1 MLQTVLHCLAQQLRI
16 LGKNVELRGSVA
28 TLPINRDNM
37 QTIDIRE
44 YSIDTEEKVLTKWIA
59 DLRKVVVLL

>member
-28 TLPINRDNM
+28 ALPVNRDNV

-44 YSIDTEEKVLTKWIA
+44 YSIDTEIKVLSKRL
-59 DLRKVVVLL
+59 DHLFGSS